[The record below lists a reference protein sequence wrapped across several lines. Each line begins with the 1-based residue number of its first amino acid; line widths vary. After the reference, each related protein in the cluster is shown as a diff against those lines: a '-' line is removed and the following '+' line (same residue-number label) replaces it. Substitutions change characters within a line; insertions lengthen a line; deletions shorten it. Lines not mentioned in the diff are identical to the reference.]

1 MLKGWKFYVY
11 KHFNNKIET
20 MLTEEK
26 RNISKV
32 LSPEFEPEIKK
43 KKKKTGKN
51 KTILW
56 APLTYPWKPIHYE
69 EKGGK

>member
-1 MLKGWKFYVY
+1 
-11 KHFNNKIET
+11 

-43 KKKKTGKN
+43 KKKNRQKQNNIMSSTNLSLKAN
-51 KTILW
+51 SL
-56 APLTYPWKPIHYE
+56 
-69 EKGGK
+69 

>member
-1 MLKGWKFYVY
+1 MKKSVTFQKYYRLNSNLK
-11 KHFNNKIET
+11 
-20 MLTEEK
+20 L
-26 RNISKV
+26 
-32 LSPEFEPEIKK
+32 K

-69 EKGGK
+69 EKGGKQPPDSLHLWKNHCINN

>member
-1 MLKGWKFYVY
+1 
-11 KHFNNKIET
+11 

-32 LSPEFEPEIKK
+32 LSPGFEPEIK

-51 KTILW
+51 KTIL
-56 APLTYPWKPIHYE
+56 
-69 EKGGK
+69 

>member
-1 MLKGWKFYVY
+1 
-11 KHFNNKIET
+11 

-43 KKKKTGKN
+43 KKNRQKQNNIMSFTNLSLKAN
-51 KTILW
+51 SL
-56 APLTYPWKPIHYE
+56 
-69 EKGGK
+69 

>member
-1 MLKGWKFYVY
+1 
-11 KHFNNKIET
+11 

-32 LSPEFEPEIKK
+32 LSPGFEPEIK

-56 APLTYPWKPIHYE
+56 ASLTYPWKPIHYE
-69 EKGGK
+69 EKGGKQPPDSLYLWKNHCINN

>member
-1 MLKGWKFYVY
+1 
-11 KHFNNKIET
+11 

-43 KKKKTGKN
+43 KKKRQAKTKQ
-51 KTILW
+51 
-56 APLTYPWKPIHYE
+56 YYE
-69 EKGGK
+69 LH